1 MDKADLLSQFQAKV
15 DEFAR
20 YQAFIDKARAQAD
33 RFAPEVVAKV
43 ISSNE
48 SKAMVVVEDLI
59 PLTGDVVDV
68 IEALRADRAGIE
80 SATADSTLRMQELEL
95 RQAIGE
101 LDDDAFA
108 QESAD
113 LRVALDQAQERIAA
127 IDTEA
132 ESFSA
137 ALERWNVLGVA
148 AGVLN
153 SPVTPA
159 EPAVLPEPEPD
170 LEPELAADPID
181 TALDEAMGEVEAIAV
196 DEAYEVDGDGDGI
209 GDIVEIHVDDEI
221 GDDLAMEVE
230 EDDFGVHVESVA
242 VSDDVSSVFPD
253 GDDDDSDE
261 PSVDDS
267 EDGETRN
274 EPVLMSDDVL
284 PAEDS
289 GLDILGDD
297 EPLELDGVDSVNDI
311 KPRRAVLLQSES
323 TPDEQVHPITKDVL
337 SIGRG
342 RDNDVQ
348 VRNDSKVSRYHCK
361 VYRRGPNYYIED
373 NKSANGSLVNGEL
386 ITERR
391 LFGGEEIIVG
401 ETFFRFR
408 IMD

>member
-20 YQAFIDKARAQAD
+20 YQAFIDKARAQAE

-101 LDDDAFA
+101 LDDEAFA

-127 IDTEA
+127 IDAEA

-137 ALERWNVLGVA
+137 ALERWNGLGVA

-159 EPAVLPEPEPD
+159 EPAVLPEPEP
-170 LEPELAADPID
+170 ELVADPID
-181 TALDEAMGEVEAIAV
+181 TALDAAMGDVEAIAV
-196 DEAYEVDGDGDGI
+196 DEAYEGDGV

-221 GDDLAMEVE
+221 GDDLSMEVE

-253 GDDDDSDE
+253 GDDDDDDDDSDE